1 MYILWI
7 WRDTKRVKMPPK
19 TSKCPR
25 FAIIILCPYVLSK
38 KKKEKKKKDCSNLEK
53 FANAVIDSVSII
65 DAKNDTTTTGVQYDR
80 KVEAKN
86 RRSFF
91 KKKKKTMT
99 RLISGSCRK
108 NRGKGSST
116 HHKKWLESFTV
127 ALKICFSC
135 LLRSIV

>member
-1 MYILWI
+1 MYILWK
-7 WRDTKRVKMPPK
+7 WRDTKRVKMPPE
-19 TSKCPR
+19 TSKVSSICDNYIMP
-25 FAIIILCPYVLSK
+25 LCSIK
-38 KKKEKKKKDCSNLEK
+38 KKKRKKKKDCSNLEK